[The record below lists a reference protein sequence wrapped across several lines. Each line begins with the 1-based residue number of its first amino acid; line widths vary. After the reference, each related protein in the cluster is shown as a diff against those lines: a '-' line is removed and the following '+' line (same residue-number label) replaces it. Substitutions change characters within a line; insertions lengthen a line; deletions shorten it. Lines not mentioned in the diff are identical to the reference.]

1 MASSDTRQVAG
12 MCTDTT
18 VAPVALDTKA
28 AIFFT
33 DLEQGMCVLHVAFTR
48 ACASDQREPDSPV
61 GDVQQQHGVLGGER
75 DASKRRVESGME
87 RGVQGGGIDPSM

>member
-33 DLEQGMCVLHVAFTR
+33 DLEQGMYA
-48 ACASDQREPDSPV
+48 
-61 GDVQQQHGVLGGER
+61 
-75 DASKRRVESGME
+75 
-87 RGVQGGGIDPSM
+87 